1 MAKIRHSFHSR
12 ARTNNHST
20 KLNQLRRCINYLEMF
35 HWKPFDCLC
44 LCFFSANSQAK
55 EEKCVTTD
63 KFQNVYLDRRSLI
76 YHSNTGKDET
86 NLLRTQQPTKQ
97 SNRMINRMIRNGV
110 IFELPNGGNSF
121 LIRRLSNL

>member
-1 MAKIRHSFHSR
+1 MH
-12 ARTNNHST
+12 
-20 KLNQLRRCINYLEMF
+20 KLLGNVSLKTFQE
-35 HWKPFDCLC
+35 
-44 LCFFSANSQAK
+44 

-86 NLLRTQQPTKQ
+86 NLLRTQQPTKH

-121 LIRRLSNL
+121 LIRRLSNLQEISDHHFIGSVPVDR